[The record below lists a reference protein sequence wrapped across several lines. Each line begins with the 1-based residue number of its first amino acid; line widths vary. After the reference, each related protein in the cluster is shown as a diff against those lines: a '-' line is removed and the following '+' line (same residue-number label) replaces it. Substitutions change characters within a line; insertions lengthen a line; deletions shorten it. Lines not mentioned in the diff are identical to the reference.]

1 MNAALPKLIKSAYRK
16 EPLPSVLV
24 TMGAVDAVIG
34 GLGDR
39 WSLFAFGLVTVGI
52 AIGLRWWLLQQQRP
66 YPTESMTTTPRY
78 LPPSSSHQ
86 ALPVLKASKKRPPR

>member
-1 MNAALPKLIKSAYRK
+1 MNAALPKLLSAYRK

-39 WSLFAFGLVTVGI
+39 WSLFTFGLVTVSI
-52 AIGLRWWLLQQQRP
+52 AIGLRWWMLQQRRS
-66 YPTESMTTTPRY
+66 YPTEEIATPRY
-78 LPPSSSHQ
+78 LPPSNSQQ
-86 ALPVLKASKKRPPR
+86 ALPVLKVAKKRPPR

>member
-1 MNAALPKLIKSAYRK
+1 MNAAIPKLIKSAYRK
-16 EPLPSVLV
+16 EPLPSILV

-52 AIGLRWWLLQQQRP
+52 AIGLRWWLLQQRP
-66 YPTESMTTTPRY
+66 YPTESVNTPRY
-78 LPPSSSHQ
+78 LPPSSSSSHQ
-86 ALPVLKASKKRPPR
+86 ALPVLKVSKKRPRH